1 MKCLIVS
8 CGFYKSFSVCIFVIT
23 AMFNLL
29 NVKTSFTHILK
40 GAFNTSTQVN
50 IDLVQLIVFYLYKQ
64 KYKTTF
70 GCEKPHSNKIIT
82 HSPNTSLS
90 FNPHLWPLS
99 FGWPSPVFFFYLY
112 VLILSLTETT
122 FIFSQLTKKTHQDCL
137 SKK

>member
-1 MKCLIVS
+1 MLKLHLH
-8 CGFYKSFSVCIFVIT
+8 IF
-23 AMFNLL
+23 
-29 NVKTSFTHILK
+29 LK

-70 GCEKPHSNKIIT
+70 GCEKAHSNKIIT

-99 FGWPSPVFFFYLY
+99 FGWPSPVFFFLFICADLVFDWNNIYFF
-112 VLILSLTETT
+112 TT
-122 FIFSQLTKKTHQDCL
+122 DQKDTSGLFEQEIVSEPQMPQF
-137 SKK
+137 

>member
-1 MKCLIVS
+1 MLKLHLH
-8 CGFYKSFSVCIFVIT
+8 IF
-23 AMFNLL
+23 
-29 NVKTSFTHILK
+29 LK

-50 IDLVQLIVFYLYKQ
+50 IDLVQLIVFYLYEQ

-70 GCEKPHSNKIIT
+70 GCEKAHSNKIIT

>member
-1 MKCLIVS
+1 
-8 CGFYKSFSVCIFVIT
+8 
-23 AMFNLL
+23 MFNLL

-50 IDLVQLIVFYLYKQ
+50 IDLVQLIVFYLYEQ